1 MAKKL
6 RTFLPFLKLGIYIYF
21 IKRKID
27 RLLKKRTVTI
37 MLELR
42 DIKKSYKV
50 GEESQLV
57 LKGIDLKF
65 RKNEFTSILGSSGSG
80 KTTFLNLLTGLT
92 DPTSGA
98 VIIDGRS
105 LKETGDK
112 EISKIRNQKI
122 KYIPQGESLLSALTV
137 RENILFPFTFGGLES
152 PSEERLLEVSDKLGI
167 TDLLDEYPSDLSG
180 GEMRRATIARAVINK
195 PSLIIADEPTGSLDS
210 ANTFKVMEIFR
221 DIASEGTAVI
231 VVTHQK

>member
-1 MAKKL
+1 MAFLEAQKL
-6 RTFLPFLKLGIYIYF
+6 VKEYNRRGKTF
-21 IKRKID
+21 RAVDDID
-27 RLLKKRTVTI
+27 FTI
-37 MLELR
+37 EPGDFVMIE
-42 DIKKSYKV
+42 
-50 GEESQLV
+50 GE
-57 LKGIDLKF
+57 
-65 RKNEFTSILGSSGSG
+65 SGSG

-137 RENILFPFTFGGLES
+137 RENILFPFTIGGLER

-231 VVTHQK
+231 VVTHQKETLGYASRVLEMDQGSLKEVV

>member
-1 MAKKL
+1 MAFLEAQKL
-6 RTFLPFLKLGIYIYF
+6 VKEYNRRGKTF
-21 IKRKID
+21 RAVDDID
-27 RLLKKRTVTI
+27 FTI
-37 MLELR
+37 EPGDFVMIE
-42 DIKKSYKV
+42 
-50 GEESQLV
+50 GE
-57 LKGIDLKF
+57 
-65 RKNEFTSILGSSGSG
+65 SGSG

-137 RENILFPFTFGGLES
+137 RENILFPFTIGGLER

-210 ANTFKVMEIFR
+210 ANTSKVMEIFR

-231 VVTHQK
+231 VVTHQKETLGYATRVLEMDQGSLKEVV

>member
-1 MAKKL
+1 MAFLEAQKL
-6 RTFLPFLKLGIYIYF
+6 VKEYNRRGKTF
-21 IKRKID
+21 RAVDDID
-27 RLLKKRTVTI
+27 FTI
-37 MLELR
+37 EPGDFVMIE
-42 DIKKSYKV
+42 
-50 GEESQLV
+50 GE
-57 LKGIDLKF
+57 
-65 RKNEFTSILGSSGSG
+65 SGSG

-98 VIIDGRS
+98 VVIDGRS

-137 RENILFPFTFGGLES
+137 RENILFPFTIGGLER

-231 VVTHQK
+231 VVTHQKETLGYATRVLEMDQGSLKEVV

>member
-1 MAKKL
+1 MAFLEAQKL
-6 RTFLPFLKLGIYIYF
+6 VKEYNRRGKTF
-21 IKRKID
+21 RAVDDID
-27 RLLKKRTVTI
+27 FTI
-37 MLELR
+37 EPGDFVMIE
-42 DIKKSYKV
+42 
-50 GEESQLV
+50 GE
-57 LKGIDLKF
+57 
-65 RKNEFTSILGSSGSG
+65 SGSG

-137 RENILFPFTFGGLES
+137 RENILFPFTIGGLER

-231 VVTHQK
+231 VVTHQKETLGYATRVFEMDQGSLKEVV